1 MRFNH
6 PIGVWGC
13 KADPTLSELRQAQRL
28 QDLATTRLEVAF
40 RGRITRI
47 LNKYTDQAARAVIAS
62 PASAPTLVLS
72 LDDMQAELGA
82 VLVTQYNRTANAFA
96 ESFWA
101 GLEKSWQIPQTKD
114 QGGIFAEQLRV
125 FVSNNA
131 ANRVSQITDTT
142 RSLIRGAIQQSI
154 EEQLGPAGMAQLIV
168 IQSGGAVAAKR
179 ADMIARTETHTAAQ
193 FGQDAAANA
202 TGLEFRKFWIAVDDG
217 RTRDDHKKAEADSRD
232 RIIRNH
238 EPFRVGGEALMF
250 PGDPTGSAGQI
261 INCRCAATRRPI
273 L

>member
-13 KADPTLSELRQAQRL
+13 KADPTLSELHQAQRL

-40 RGRITRI
+40 RGRVARI
-47 LNKYTDQAARAVIAS
+47 LNKYTDRAARAARDIGQHFNLES
-62 PASAPTLVLS
+62 TLEGLP
-72 LDDMQAELGA
+72 AELAA
-82 VLVTQYNRTANAFA
+82 VLATQYNRTANAFA

-101 GLEKSWQIPQTKD
+101 GLEKSWSIPQTKD
-114 QGGIFAEQLRV
+114 QGGIFAEQLRA

-131 ANRVSQITDTT
+131 ATRVSQVTGTT
-142 RSLIRGAIQQSI
+142 RDLIRGAIQQSI
-154 EEQLGPAGMAQLIV
+154 EEQLGPKGMAQLIV
-168 IQSGGAVAAKR
+168 LQSGGAVAAKR

-217 RTRDDHKKAEADSRD
+217 RTRDDHKKAQADSRD
-232 RIIRNH
+232 RIIRNR
-238 EPFRVGGEALMF
+238 EPFNVGGEALMF